1 MSEKDHLSYAG
12 LSVNISSSSHPFHRL
27 SIHPHGTRRLHSL
40 RHTYLYPISHE
51 SDLSMKKDW
60 MSWTSTRHSSD
71 LLQVRPVVWMMMTYW
86 AGWSI
91 LGQWA
96 SLASQADRC
105 TISGQAAVGQKH
117 ACARSGHPPYYGTSR
132 PPSRHPAL
140 TVTADLENRA
150 APGGPPENRNCLP
163 RCRSQESPVT
173 TPKIRTRRTLGMLDL
188 RGHGCFIPAA
198 KCTYLSEQLSVC
210 VCVCVCVCN
219 RVFLEKSIEF
229 SSENVS
235 LRITCGPQNSVSVS
249 SY

>member
-12 LSVNISSSSHPFHRL
+12 LSVNISSSSHSFHRL

-117 ACARSGHPPYYGTSR
+117 VCARSAHPPHYWTSR

-150 APGGPPENRNCLP
+150 APGGPSGNRNCFQDAGAKNHQLQP
-163 RCRSQESPVT
+163 QNSE
-173 TPKIRTRRTLGMLDL
+173 PKGQWECWSWGDMDALSLLQSVLI
-188 RGHGCFIPAA
+188 
-198 KCTYLSEQLSVC
+198 YLNDCHVCVCVSVC
-210 VCVCVCVCN
+210 VCVCVCV
-219 RVFLEKSIEF
+219 
-229 SSENVS
+229 
-235 LRITCGPQNSVSVS
+235 
-249 SY
+249 